1 MPPPD
6 DSTRSDTAQT
16 AIRQAIEEVT
26 RREGGTEGIRDD
38 APLIVIPDHQLVVC
52 VGRGS
57 YGQVWLARN
66 VMGTYR
72 AVKIVERASFQ
83 NARPFE
89 REFNGILK
97 FEPLSRAHP
106 GLVDILQVGRTE
118 HAFYYVMELAD
129 DVGTGQQVD

>member
-1 MPPPD
+1 MIPPS
-6 DSTRSDTAQT
+6 DSTRDDDAQT
-16 AIRQAIEEVT
+16 AMQQAIDEAT
-26 RREGGTEGIRDD
+26 RREGGRPDSGDTGIHDD
-38 APLIVIPDHQLVVC
+38 APLIAIPDHQLVVC

-83 NARPFE
+83 TARPFE

-106 GLVDILQVGRTE
+106 GVVDILQVGRTE
-118 HAFYYVMELAD
+118 HAFYYVMEL
-129 DVGTGQQVD
+129 

>member
-1 MPPPD
+1 MTQPE
-6 DSTRSDTAQT
+6 DSTRAAESQM
-16 AIRQAIEEVT
+16 RQAIDEAT
-26 RREGGTEGIRDD
+26 RREGDSQGANFATGIHDD

-106 GLVDILQVGRTE
+106 G
-118 HAFYYVMELAD
+118 
-129 DVGTGQQVD
+129 